1 MVLIILRRK
10 NVSEFFT
17 SLLDENSWD
26 PDISESNLWLFLQQ
40 LPTDFL
46 QVLGQTGSPTFFK
59 ELTCKQEKLELQ
71 KQSLE
76 GQHNYSWN
84 EL

>member
-26 PDISESNLWLFLQQ
+26 PDLSESNLWLFLQQ

-46 QVLGQTGSPTFFK
+46 QVLG
-59 ELTCKQEKLELQ
+59 
-71 KQSLE
+71 
-76 GQHNYSWN
+76 
-84 EL
+84 